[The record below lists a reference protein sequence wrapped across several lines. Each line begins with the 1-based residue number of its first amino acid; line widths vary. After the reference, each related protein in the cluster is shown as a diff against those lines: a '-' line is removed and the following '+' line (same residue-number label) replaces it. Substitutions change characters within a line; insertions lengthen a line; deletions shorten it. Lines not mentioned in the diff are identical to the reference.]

1 MAKVWSLE
9 GQGLRLTTAEDIRP
23 HLKDLQENNQVE
35 EVKLLGNT
43 LGIEACEALAK
54 VLESKKTLKVCPPCS
69 GALVTLH

>member
-1 MAKVWSLE
+1 MARIWSLE
-9 GQGLRLTTAEDIRP
+9 GQGLRLTTAEDIKP

-54 VLESKKTLKVCPPCS
+54 VLESKKSLKVSRLLPWGTC
-69 GALVTLH
+69 L